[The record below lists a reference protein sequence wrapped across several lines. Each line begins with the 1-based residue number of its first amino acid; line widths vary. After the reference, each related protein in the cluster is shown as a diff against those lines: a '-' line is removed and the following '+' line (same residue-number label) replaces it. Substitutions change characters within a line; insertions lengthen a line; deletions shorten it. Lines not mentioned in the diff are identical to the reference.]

1 MPHATALQSGAVGA
15 WFSSGGCG
23 SAVVGVVQQWWVWF
37 SKSLFPCR
45 ERPVFSTKAHVF
57 QIDPETRKKW
67 IPSTEKPVVV
77 SYYFDSN
84 RKTHRIIAI
93 EGNKVGSYWG
103 RTDVDW

>member
-1 MPHATALQSGAVGA
+1 MCANASHRRLSGTSHPICSWSAE
-15 WFSSGGCG
+15 WGCG
-23 SAVVGVVQQWWVWF
+23 GVVQQWWVWS

-103 RTDVDW
+103 RTDVD

>member
-1 MPHATALQSGAVGA
+1 MVGR
-15 WFSSGGCG
+15 CG
-23 SAVVGVVQQWWVWF
+23 PPVVGVVQHPSF
-37 SKSLFPCR
+37 SCR

-93 EGNKVGSYWG
+93 EGNKVGSYWS
-103 RTDVDW
+103 RLEATE